1 MRRTLR
7 IAGRVLLVLLLVAGM
22 LFGIAWVL
30 TPYSGAAR
38 WLVWM
43 ESDTG
48 DWRRFPS
55 RSLRAPGE
63 TSRLQKGQT
72 PPELLA
78 THPTGD
84 NRDLEEFLEDTSTT
98 SFIVMRDDTVLL
110 EWYGNG
116 AARDSFRT
124 SFSVAKSWLSALV
137 GIAIEEGHIGSL
149 DDPITRYVPQLAE
162 RDPRFERITLRHLIT
177 MSSGLRYEEG
187 GLPWSD
193 DSQTYYAADLREL
206 ALEKT
211 EVAGPP
217 GERWLY
223 NNYNPLL
230 VGLALERAVGVSV
243 TEYLQEKIWEPIG
256 MEFDGSWSLDSDA
269 GRFEKMESGINAR
282 AVDYARFGRLFL
294 NGGSWDGRQ
303 VIPKE
308 WVEASTRMDTE
319 TDPAPHYQY
328 FWWVDEA
335 PDADGAFMARGKY
348 AQYIY
353 VAPVDDLVFVRL
365 GDEEGYPN
373 WPGVFRGLAEVL
385 GSGSA

>member
-7 IAGRVLLVLLLVAGM
+7 IAGRVLLILLLVVGM

-38 WLVWM
+38 WFVWM

-55 RSLRAPGE
+55 RSLRAPDE
-63 TSRLQKGQT
+63 TSRLQEDQT

-84 NRDLEEFLEDTSTT
+84 TRDLEEFLEDTSTT
-98 SFIVMRDDTVLL
+98 SFIVMRDNTVLL

-162 RDPRFERITLRHLIT
+162 RDARFERITLRHLIT

-193 DSQTYYAADLREL
+193 DSRTYYAADLRDL
-206 ALEKT
+206 ALQQT

-223 NNYNPLL
+223 N
-230 VGLALERAVGVSV
+230 
-243 TEYLQEKIWEPIG
+243 
-256 MEFDGSWSLDSDA
+256 
-269 GRFEKMESGINAR
+269 
-282 AVDYARFGRLFL
+282 
-294 NGGSWDGRQ
+294 
-303 VIPKE
+303 
-308 WVEASTRMDTE
+308 
-319 TDPAPHYQY
+319 
-328 FWWVDEA
+328 
-335 PDADGAFMARGKY
+335 
-348 AQYIY
+348 
-353 VAPVDDLVFVRL
+353 
-365 GDEEGYPN
+365 
-373 WPGVFRGLAEVL
+373 
-385 GSGSA
+385 